1 MKFYI
6 DLATRRF
13 VKAPTSPLPLQRVFF
28 KRRDIIDVEV
38 VFVDRSAIVPTPLG
52 TTLQTALKRSFSD
65 PQFLAAAAND
75 GTLNLYTI
83 AVEELFPGNTASAAA
98 LLEVK
103 YTRPG
108 EETRTATLA
117 AELQNSVILGTEGTP
132 VAVPDLKATL
142 ADAETGTDNTKWM
155 TPLRVWDA
163 IRKAATAAVT
173 WANLPGKPSTFP
185 PEEHTHTA
193 AQITDFA
200 SAVTA
205 VAPPAG
211 ALIISKTYAE
221 LKTLKDANQ
230 LVPGQWYKITDFQ
243 LKWWNQSSNDIRVIT
258 SFEIEPLNV
267 FAIKNNDFSPLSYSD
282 LYPKD
287 TIYYGFSDIPWGAPG
302 YGYWNIANSH
312 GWINRRISTELNIDI
327 TYDWRHVTFNCC
339 KLDLSSVPQWTSSN
353 TYSRKD
359 LVKYN
364 GKLFISSNSNNLN
377 NAPDATRVDING
389 APDDMLNFSWWIAV
403 SPFVESQTYFPTNE
417 LNETSFIF
425 CIPKKWFRRLP
436 WSETSNPPMPKYSQ
450 FYGKPQQYW
459 NPVLYQESY
468 ISIPWDTSTRAQKPT
483 FADGLNTTDSQNSFH
498 STNIKIEGRGN
509 IFYGSSSSIE
519 LGEGSSFNIFYGQ
532 NYFINAKTGFQCN
545 KIGYKISTN
554 SFGNNCSFNSFGR
567 ESNGNVFGDGC
578 SFNVFGKS
586 CFTNS
591 VQGAFSNNILGYGF
605 SNNSSDLMFFSNF
618 CYMGTLNQFNKF
630 GSAVVGNDFT
640 IQTCDIDG
648 NFFNNEVGLVQCKI
662 GKEFNNNTSN
672 NNTLFYNTINEANS
686 CIFDSNFLNNICN
699 NLLCCNFSNAV
710 LYNELNFIQYLTC
723 GAEFL
728 YNTIKNATRLITPTY
743 FYKNTIDADSFAN
756 INADSSLLN
765 ASIVRNSFHKR
776 ISQNSSGQPRLS
788 YHNAADQL
796 VVTSPTA

>member
-1 MKFYI
+1 
-6 DLATRRF
+6 
-13 VKAPTSPLPLQRVFF
+13 
-28 KRRDIIDVEV
+28 
-38 VFVDRSAIVPTPLG
+38 
-52 TTLQTALKRSFSD
+52 
-65 PQFLAAAAND
+65 
-75 GTLNLYTI
+75 
-83 AVEELFPGNTASAAA
+83 
-98 LLEVK
+98 
-103 YTRPG
+103 
-108 EETRTATLA
+108 
-117 AELQNSVILGTEGTP
+117 
-132 VAVPDLKATL
+132 
-142 ADAETGTDNTKWM
+142 
-155 TPLRVWDA
+155 
-163 IRKAATAAVT
+163 
-173 WANLPGKPSTFP
+173 
-185 PEEHTHTA
+185 
-193 AQITDFA
+193 
-200 SAVTA
+200 
-205 VAPPAG
+205 
-211 ALIISKTYAE
+211 
-221 LKTLKDANQ
+221 
-230 LVPGQWYKITDFQ
+230 
-243 LKWWNQSSNDIRVIT
+243 
-258 SFEIEPLNV
+258 
-267 FAIKNNDFSPLSYSD
+267 
-282 LYPKD
+282 
-287 TIYYGFSDIPWGAPG
+287 
-302 YGYWNIANSH
+302 
-312 GWINRRISTELNIDI
+312 
-327 TYDWRHVTFNCC
+327 
-339 KLDLSSVPQWTSSN
+339 
-353 TYSRKD
+353 
-359 LVKYN
+359 
-364 GKLFISSNSNNLN
+364 
-377 NAPDATRVDING
+377 
-389 APDDMLNFSWWIAV
+389 
-403 SPFVESQTYFPTNE
+403 
-417 LNETSFIF
+417 
-425 CIPKKWFRRLP
+425 
-436 WSETSNPPMPKYSQ
+436 MPKYSQ

-519 LGEGSSFNIFYGQ
+519 LGEGSSFNIFFGQ

-728 YNTIKNATRLITPTY
+728 YNTIKNATRLITPAY